1 MDNDPLV
8 AQVISQITILLVLT
22 LVNAFF
28 SGSEMAVVSV
38 NKIRIHVLAEE
49 GNKNAKLIEKLT
61 EDSTVFLSTIQVAIT
76 LAGFFSSASAATG
89 IAQLFAEQ
97 LSALSIPYA
106 GTIASVSVT
115 IILAYFNL
123 VLGELVPKRIAL
135 QKAEQFSL
143 LCVRPIYYLSVLIKP
158 FIKLLTIST
167 ALILKLFGMHNK
179 EAEEK
184 ASEEEIRALLID
196 GEIKDTEKEMI
207 SSVFSFDDKKA
218 REVMVH
224 RQDMV
229 AIDLNAA
236 IDQNLETI
244 FSSRYT
250 RVPAYRDTIDHIEG
264 IISTKELMIQTYN
277 TEHEK
282 IDLTKAM
289 MPAYFTPETSKT
301 DSLFYEMQ
309 KNKIRMAILI
319 DEYGGVSGLVTLED
333 LVEEIVGDI
342 QDEYDKEEKLLL
354 KEIVM
359 NKEYEVSGSISLY
372 DLNEEIGIEI
382 KSRCDTLSGYLLGCL
397 SYIPDETQLPITVSD
412 EFAEYLIESMDGK
425 VIDKVRIQLHE
436 NTVQK

>member
-8 AQVISQITILLVLT
+8 AQVISQIAILFVLT

-38 NKIRIHVLAEE
+38 NKVRIHVLAEE

-89 IAQLFAEQ
+89 IAQLFATQ

-106 GTIASVSVT
+106 STIASVTVT

-143 LCVRPIYYLSVLIKP
+143 LCVRPIYYLSILIKP

-167 ALILKLFGMHNK
+167 TLILKLFGMHNK
-179 EAEEK
+179 EVEER
-184 ASEEEIRALLID
+184 ASEEELRALLMD

-229 AIDLNAA
+229 AIDLNAPL
-236 IDQNLETI
+236 DQNLETI

-250 RVPAYRDTIDHIEG
+250 RIPAYRNDIDHIEG
-264 IISTKELMIQTYN
+264 IISTKELMLQVYN
-277 TEHEK
+277 KKEK

-289 MPAYFTPETSKT
+289 MPPYFVIETSKT
-301 DSLFYEMQ
+301 DTLFHEM
-309 KNKIRMAILI
+309 KKERIRMAILI
-319 DEYGGVSGLVTLED
+319 DEYGGVCGLVTLED

-342 QDEYDKEEKLLL
+342 QDEYDEEEILL
-354 KEIVM
+354 KELVP
-359 NKEYEVSGSISLY
+359 NSEYEVSGSISLY
-372 DLNEEIGIEI
+372 ELNEEIGIHIE
-382 KSRCDTLSGYLLGCL
+382 SNCDTLSGYLLGCL
-397 SYIPDETQLPITVSD
+397 SYIPDKIQLPITCSD
-412 EFAEYLIESMDGK
+412 TFADYLIESMNGK
-425 VIDKVRIQLHE
+425 VLDKIKIHKK
-436 NTVQK
+436 TV